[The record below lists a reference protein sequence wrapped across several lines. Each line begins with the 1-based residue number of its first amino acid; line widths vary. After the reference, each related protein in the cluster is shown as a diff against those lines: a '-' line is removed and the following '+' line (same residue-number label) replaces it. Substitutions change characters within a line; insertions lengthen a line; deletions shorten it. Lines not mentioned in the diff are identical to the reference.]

1 MANKNSVEEQFDH
14 IVAKNVKE
22 EYVFELDLLRGKDRQ
37 IISTLKKHGIKNKNC
52 LDIGPGTGRF
62 VQFLKNENANLIC
75 AADISTE
82 ALKCCEK
89 YIDGSQKIDIEH
101 ESLQF
106 GDNSFDVIISFE
118 VLEHLREP
126 DNYISEIIR
135 VAKNDA
141 LVLVSLPNI
150 TSLIS
155 RVRML
160 FGLLPVAIASDKTH
174 VSFYRQKDIIKLF
187 DEKNLK
193 PIFLPT
199 SISLNPFKVKS
210 KLSIPSNK
218 FISSFDDSL
227 LFYFYVNKP

>member
-1 MANKNSVEEQFDH
+1 MKNKNAVEDQFDH
-14 IVAKNVKE
+14 IVVENVKE
-22 EYVFELDLLRGKDRQ
+22 QYGFDLDLLRGKDRQ
-37 IISTLKKHGIKNKNC
+37 IISTLKEYGIKDKKC

-62 VQFLKNENANLIC
+62 VQFLKSENANLIC

-89 YIDGSQKIDIEH
+89 YIDESQKIDIEH

-106 GDNSFDVIISFE
+106 NDNSFDVIISFE

-135 VAKNDA
+135 VAKDGS

-155 RVRML
+155 RIRML

-174 VSFYRQKDIIKLF
+174 VSFYRQKDIVKLF
-187 DEKNLK
+187 GENNLK

-199 SISLNPFKVKS
+199 SISLNPFNAKS
-210 KLSIPSNK
+210 KLSVLSNK
-218 FISSFDDSL
+218 YISSFDDNL
-227 LFYFYVNKP
+227 LFCFYVNKS

>member
-1 MANKNSVEEQFDH
+1 MKNKNAVEDQFDH
-14 IVAKNVKE
+14 IVAENVKE
-22 EYVFELDLLRGKDRQ
+22 QYIFDLDLLRGKDRQ
-37 IISTLKKHGIKNKNC
+37 IISTLKKYGIKGKNC

-62 VQFLKNENANLIC
+62 VRFLKSENANLIC

-89 YIDGSQKIDIEH
+89 YIDESQKIDIEY
-101 ESLQF
+101 EPLQF
-106 GDNSFDVIISFE
+106 DDNSFDVIISFE

-126 DNYISEIIR
+126 DNYMSEIIR
-135 VAKNDA
+135 VAKNGA

-160 FGLLPVAIASDKTH
+160 FGLLPVAIAADKTH
-174 VSFYRQKDIIKLF
+174 VSFYRKKDIVKLF
-187 DEKNLK
+187 GGKKLT
-193 PIFLPT
+193 PVFLPT

-210 KLSIPSNK
+210 KLSFPSNK

-227 LFYFYVNKP
+227 LFYFHVNKQ